1 MVKLKLKIGPKG
13 QVIIPKKLRE
23 AYKIKENGYVIVE
36 ATDDGLIIKGQ
47 PDLKEVFSWVR
58 ERQKKLS
65 GPIANL
71 GDLANIYLEEEFED

>member
-36 ATDDGLIIKGQ
+36 VTDDGLIIKGQ

-58 ERQKKLS
+58 ERQK
-65 GPIANL
+65 N
-71 GDLANIYLEEEFED
+71 YQVQ